1 MAVKCMAAFVFYN
14 FGRSER
20 AETIITK
27 IKKKMINNGKVYG
40 GYWTKETCA

>member
-1 MAVKCMAAFVFYN
+1 MKNKWKKEPKCKC
-14 FGRSER
+14 GCKHKK

-27 IKKKMINNGKVYG
+27 IKKRMVNGGKVYG